1 MGACNLG
8 FALENGK
15 NGKLE
20 PMEPI
25 GFDKLGPRK
34 IRGLGWWVVGG
45 GGLLHAIRQCA
56 WESFWGQIT
65 KPQLLASHRHRI

>member
-25 GFDKLGPRK
+25 GFDKWGPRK
-34 IRGLGWWVVGG
+34 IRGLGWWVVVGYCTRSDNVLGNLFGG
-45 GGLLHAIRQCA
+45 
-56 WESFWGQIT
+56 
-65 KPQLLASHRHRI
+65 K